1 MPKVFLSSTKNW
13 SDTTLV
19 GGTNCLIRTGS
30 AVDAVK
36 YQSLSAGS
44 SYNVLERTGTGIN
57 NVQYKQETA
66 VYSAAQ
72 NAQNAY
78 NRLRNYYFY
87 DHNLTNRDNSFLPIE
102 INTDGELA
110 SGLSHL
116 CDENINGLT
125 ISGSVLTFD
134 NGGLFDHIPIN
145 ISGYTFGCYPARTT
159 GKVGDAYD
167 ITRGL
172 YKVEFVPREGVT
184 YYLYITR
191 SNRVAI
197 PNTGSSVAGQ
207 STFYGIKGTVSTDLG
222 EPTKTMATYKIKLYY
237 QNE

>member
-13 SDTTLV
+13 SDTTLI

-66 VYSAAQ
+66 IYAAAQ

-78 NRLRNYYFY
+78 NRLRSYYFY
-87 DHNLTNRDNSFLPIE
+87 DHNLTNWDNSFMPLNIE
-102 INTDGELA
+102 PDGDLA
-110 SGLSHL
+110 SGLSFL
-116 CDENINGLT
+116 CKDNINGLT

-134 NGGLFDHIPIN
+134 NGGSMFDYTPVDMI
-145 ISGYTFGCYPARTT
+145 GYTFGCYPVRTS

-172 YKVEFVPREGVT
+172 YRMEFC
-184 YYLYITR
+184 YSNSNLYFYLNR
-191 SNRVAI
+191 SSRVAI
-197 PNTGSSVAGQ
+197 PDTGTSVAGQ
-207 STFYGIKGTVSTDLG
+207 STFYGIKGTVSTNV
-222 EPTKTMATYKIKLYY
+222 TAASMTTYKIKLYY